1 MSQRSCQVGASLPV
15 ADLASIFQLQ
25 TTDDEV
31 DDGDNVSMTSI
42 SSSDGD
48 ATDNEEA
55 LPVEED
61 SDDATL

>member
-1 MSQRSCQVGASLPV
+1 MSQRLCQVGASLPV
-15 ADLASIFQLQ
+15 ADLVSIFQLQ

-31 DDGDNVSMTSI
+31 VDGDNASMTSE
-42 SSSDGD
+42 SSSDCD